1 MPCTA
6 SSLVFTSF
14 FPKGTSTTHMMRA
27 DGVSTFGVD
36 FWHAVE
42 FSRNGRFLQDHFT
55 GLSGRFARSYFVF
68 FAFQLTRPFHRSVSL
83 SCVPSS
89 RSVSGP
95 FRRVKL

>member
-55 GLSGRFARSYFVF
+55 GLSGRFARS
-68 FAFQLTRPFHRSVSL
+68 SL
-83 SCVPSS
+83 SSLADHFG
-89 RSVSGP
+89 GP
-95 FRRVKL
+95 FRLISGCFSKAGSYPSPIFQSR